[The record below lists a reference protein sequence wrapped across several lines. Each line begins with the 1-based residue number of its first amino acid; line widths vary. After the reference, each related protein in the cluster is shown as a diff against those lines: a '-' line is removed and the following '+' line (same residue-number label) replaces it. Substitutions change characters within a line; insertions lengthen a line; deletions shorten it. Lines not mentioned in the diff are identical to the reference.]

1 MDVGLTAEVGFFR
14 GQRRVSL
21 ALSAPG
27 GGISV
32 LVGPSGSGKTT
43 LLRLLAGLN
52 RPDSGFIRVRDLT
65 WFDHS
70 RGVDLAPQ
78 QRPVGMVFQDYA
90 LFPHMSALENV
101 AFARRGLDDRRKA
114 RQAAARLLEKVHM
127 EGLAHRRPR
136 ELSGGQRQ
144 RVAVARA
151 LAREPALL
159 LLDEPFSAV
168 DQVVRR
174 KLREELLD
182 LAGTLQCTVVMVT
195 HDLQEAAMLGQQVG
209 VMHRGRLL
217 QLDTREE
224 VFYRPSDVQAAR
236 LLDMRNILPA
246 EVVSATRGEA
256 RVRWAGRI
264 LLAHTSRRYRV
275 GEMVWAGVRPEH
287 VLVVRREAPSRQNEV
302 SGTVSRMLYLGGQV
316 HVSFRPEDSGQELS
330 LEFSEHLLPRFQV
343 AVGRSLR
350 ASLWH
355 ERLHLMPRGNGSA
368 QGESDV

>member
-1 MDVGLTAEVGFFR
+1 MDVGLMAEVGFSR

-21 ALSAPG
+21 ALSAPS

-52 RPDSGFIRVRDLT
+52 RPDNGYIRVRDLT
-65 WFDHS
+65 WFDHVT
-70 RGVDLAPQ
+70 GVDLAPQ
-78 QRPVGMVFQDYA
+78 QRRVGMVFQDYA
-90 LFPHMSALENV
+90 LFPHMSALDNV
-101 AFARRGLDDRRKA
+101 AFARRGLEERRKA
-114 RQAAARLLEKVHM
+114 RQAAARLLGKVHM
-127 EGLAHRRPR
+127 EGLAQRRPR
-136 ELSGGQRQ
+136 ELSGGQKQ

-174 KLREELLD
+174 KLREELLE
-182 LAGTLQCTVVMVT
+182 LTESLQCAVVMVT

-217 QLDTREE
+217 QLGAREE

-246 EVVSATRGEA
+246 EVVSVNNGETL
-256 RVRWAGRI
+256 VHWAGRT
-264 LLAHTSRRYRV
+264 LVAHPPRRYRV

-287 VLVVRREAPSRQNEV
+287 VLVVRREAPTRRNEV
-302 SGTVSRMLYLGGQV
+302 SGTVSKMLYLGGQV
-316 HVSFRPEDSGQELS
+316 HVTFRPDDKGQELS
-330 LEFSEHLLPRFQV
+330 LEFSEHLLPRFRV
-343 AVGRSLR
+343 EVGRSLR

-355 ERLHLMPRGNGSA
+355 ERLHLMPRGDDNA
-368 QGESDV
+368 